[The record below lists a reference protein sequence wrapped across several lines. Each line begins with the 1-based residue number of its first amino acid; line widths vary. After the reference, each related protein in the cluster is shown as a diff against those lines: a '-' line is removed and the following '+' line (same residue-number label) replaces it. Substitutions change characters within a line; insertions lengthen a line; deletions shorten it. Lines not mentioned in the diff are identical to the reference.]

1 VLHLPRAAAA
11 LVMSE
16 ASVTEDLP
24 LVVSARVLLV
34 EDDLEVKKVATELL
48 QHIGCQVVQAHD
60 GESALALLERDRA
73 IELVVSDI
81 AMPGGVSELELA
93 RIVRERYPGL
103 PIVLAT
109 AYSQCAAQAMNEAF
123 RSVENLMIAIG
134 WPPQFGQSWH
144 EPLVYRA
151 HPNQPHRRWE
161 CVNVSQKKTTKG
173 ASIES
178 VISAV
183 FRLSFS
189 IPSPRC
195 PCPGLVPSGAAGTR
209 KPKWQLGTAG
219 PLST

>member
-1 VLHLPRAAAA
+1 
-11 LVMSE
+11 
-16 ASVTEDLP
+16 
-24 LVVSARVLLV
+24 
-34 EDDLEVKKVATELL
+34 
-48 QHIGCQVVQAHD
+48 
-60 GESALALLERDRA
+60 
-73 IELVVSDI
+73 
-81 AMPGGVSELELA
+81 LA

-109 AYSQCAAQAMNEAF
+109 AYSQCAAQAMNEVF
-123 RSVENLMIAIG
+123 RLVENLMIAIG
-134 WPPQFGQSWH
+134 WPPQFGQSWN

-161 CVNVSQKKTTKG
+161 CVNVGQRKTTKG
-173 ASIES
+173 ASIEP

-209 KPKWQLGTAG
+209 KPNGSSERLVLFRLGTRSSNPSSSSQCRAKPVARRTASRHAYRIGTHFIALKIPYTRRDAQVAG
-219 PLST
+219 CVSIRDVDHCQKWSSHLYSSLEFIRDCRAP